1 MTLAP
6 PTTYLSSFR
15 TAVYGFALWLCTHQC
30 PREVCMQP
38 LALLLLF
45 QGHAASQKAP
55 TVAKKAMGT
64 RAPSPAP
71 AHLGRVAALGGPSR
85 SPYDGRALNVADD
98 DRSRSSIAPT
108 HGGGHCLPPRRRR
121 WSHCCRCTWYRRNRT
136 TIDQKY
142 GNQAHR
148 GLLRD
153 CNKNY
158 MNMNK

>member
-1 MTLAP
+1 
-6 PTTYLSSFR
+6 
-15 TAVYGFALWLCTHQC
+15 
-30 PREVCMQP
+30 MQP

-108 HGGGHCLPPRRRR
+108 HGGGHCLPPRRR
-121 WSHCCRCTWYRRNRT
+121 SHY
-136 TIDQKY
+136 
-142 GNQAHR
+142 
-148 GLLRD
+148 LLLVGVLPLQEIFIIAPTGRQFEQ
-153 CNKNY
+153 N
-158 MNMNK
+158 